1 MSGVGEGEPTA
12 RGEEK
17 VSSPAAIG
25 DVEREADKKR
35 KKSDQEGKQE
45 TEAKKTQIREPKRG
59 QGLKLT
65 AAASQRTGKGLE
77 VGLILT

>member
-1 MSGVGEGEPTA
+1 VGEGEPTT

-17 VSSPAAIG
+17 VSSPVAIG

-59 QGLKLT
+59 
-65 AAASQRTGKGLE
+65 
-77 VGLILT
+77 